1 MIDLPP
7 YARLL
12 GITVERGADGAPLL
26 VIPYG
31 DQLLGRPGYLHGGA
45 IAGILEIAAYATLRH
60 ALGEDPV
67 TLKPISVTVDYLR
80 GGRQRETRAAGRIV
94 RIGGRVAAMVAEAWQ
109 DDPATPIAAIRMN
122 LMIERG

>member
-67 TLKPISVTVDYLR
+67 TLKPISVTVYYLR